1 MQEFTWRSDVK
12 TARISFWWLAPCKT
26 NSYKTGLLNC
36 SLILK
41 IVDICTLLE
50 GAITKWKF

>member
-41 IVDICTLLE
+41 IVGICTLLE